1 VRICRRKLWK
11 ALRAG
16 KIGAPVTSAMSQ
28 PHPSQHDLFGGGHLP
43 AATVHRL
50 FLALLPDE
58 HVRAALARTAASLG
72 GRPGASAGWVDP
84 RRYHVTVHFLGD
96 HASPRP
102 DLVAATERIAGP
114 LHGAAFDWTLDRVR
128 SFRGRRPPRVL
139 CASIS
144 PEPLQ
149 ALWAR
154 WREALLRTVPGLRLE
169 SRFVPHVTLAY
180 GREWLPEA
188 EVEPVHWRVSGLALV
203 QSAAGQRDY
212 RTLASWPL
220 GD

>member
-1 VRICRRKLWK
+1 
-11 ALRAG
+11 
-16 KIGAPVTSAMSQ
+16 MNH
-28 PHPSQHDLFGGGHLP
+28 PHASQHDLFGGEHAP

-58 HVRAALARTAASLG
+58 RVRALLAQTASTLRTRQGPS
-72 GRPGASAGWVDP
+72 SGWVDP
-84 RRYHVTVHFLGD
+84 LRYHTTLHFLGD
-96 HASPRP
+96 YPSPRP
-102 DLVAATERIAGP
+102 DLVAATERVAGL
-114 LHGAAFDWTLDRVR
+114 LHGAAVDWTLDRVR
-128 SFRGRRPPRVL
+128 SFHGRRPPRVL
-139 CASIS
+139 CGSVL

-180 GREWLPEA
+180 GREVLPEA
-188 EVEPVHWRVSGLALV
+188 EVVPVHWRVDGLALV
-203 QSAAGQRDY
+203 QSVVGQHDY

-220 GD
+220 RD